1 VANVRISR
9 RAYAD
14 LAELLA
20 TSLQRWG
27 EDGRVRYKSLLA
39 TAMRELGADPEH
51 LMSKDCR
58 ELAPRLRS
66 FHVRHMGRDHGVK
79 APVHV
84 IYYRYYRKPRASIVI
99 VRVLHERMEPSVH
112 LTATPRQRRPPR
124 RT

>member
-20 TSLQRWG
+20 TSLERWG
-27 EDGRVRYKSLLA
+27 EDGRARYRSLLA

-84 IYYRYYRKPRASIVI
+84 IYYRKARASVVI
-99 VRVLHERMEPSVH
+99 VRVLHERMKPSVH
-112 LTATPRQRRPPR
+112 LTPTTRQRRPPR
-124 RT
+124 RKKP